1 MLLNNLYTYEKLEG
15 EGISSLKFRIYIQPS
30 HEIFT
35 GHFPGNPITPGVCQ
49 LEMVKE
55 IFGDY
60 VGKSVGFNHVSNM
73 KFINMWV
80 PNDSEPVFLD
90 LTATENETGYHMNAS
105 IYSARE
111 VYFKIKGNIHV
122 GE

>member
-1 MLLNNLYTYEKLEG
+1 MLLNNLYTYEKIAG
-15 EGISSLKFRIYIQPS
+15 EDISSLKFRIYIHS
-30 HEIFT
+30 ENEIFT

-60 VGKSVGFNHVSNM
+60 LNKSVCIHSVSNM

-80 PNDSEPVFLD
+80 PNDSEPVFMD
-90 LTATENETGYHMNAS
+90 LSATENELGYHMNAS
-105 IYSARE
+105 IYSDRE
-111 VYFKIKGNIHV
+111 VYFKIKGSIHV
-122 GE
+122 GK